1 MYDDVTV
8 NRAAGRMYLDKKS
21 LFRRCVL
28 RDSCLNAGAGFME
41 QMSKG
46 GGTVP
51 DCGARSLFVC
61 RWHTKSEILTQM
73 VLTEKMF
80 ITLSVMMIMLAMSG
94 SEGSLCHAWVNGFLH
109 NAWVSGSL
117 CVTSGSMGLYHAWV
131 LGQRVLLFHAWIS
144 RSILLKEITQRPH

>member
-46 GGTVP
+46 GGLFQTV
-51 DCGARSLFVC
+51 GLEVFLFVD
-61 RWHTKSEILTQM
+61 
-73 VLTEKMF
+73 
-80 ITLSVMMIMLAMSG
+80 G
-94 SEGSLCHAWVNGFLH
+94 
-109 NAWVSGSL
+109 
-117 CVTSGSMGLYHAWV
+117 
-131 LGQRVLLFHAWIS
+131 
-144 RSILLKEITQRPH
+144 TQRAKF